1 MSRRILVIQGH
12 PDPASGRL
20 CRALADAY
28 ASAAEAA
35 GHELR
40 RIDVASL
47 DFPLLRTKQDFD
59 KEPPAPAIRAA
70 QESIAWAEH
79 VVILYPLWLGAMP
92 ALLKGFLEQVFRP
105 GFAFA
110 GATDKGQWTR
120 KLKGRSARIIVTMGM
135 PALIYRWVF
144 GAHSLKSLER
154 NILRFAGFGPV
165 KDTLIGRVE
174 GASEARR
181 RRWLDSMQ
189 RLGRAGR

>member
-1 MSRRILVIQGH
+1 MSRRILLIQGH
-12 PDPASGRL
+12 PDPAPSRL

-28 ASAAEAA
+28 AAGTNAG
-35 GHELR
+35 GHEIH
-40 RIDVASL
+40 RIDVATI
-47 DFPLLRTKQDFD
+47 DFPLLRTKRDFEQ
-59 KEPPAPAIRAA
+59 EPPLPAIMQA
-70 QESIAWAEH
+70 QESLAWAEH

-105 GFAFA
+105 GFAFS
-110 GATDKGQWTR
+110 GATNKGLWKR
-120 KLKGRSARIIVTMGM
+120 NLKGRSARVIVTMGM

-174 GASEARR
+174 GASEARH
-181 RRWLDSMQ
+181 RRWLDNMR